1 MVKSFQNRTFAQIL
15 LDEVLQIHDKTF
27 GIFLTSE
34 EIQTEIQSLA
44 ATLNSEYEGKDV
56 VFVVILNGAFMFAA
70 DLMKHVTLPCEISFV
85 KVSSYSG
92 MNSTGRV
99 DEVIGLNTSIKDRH
113 VVIIEDIVDTGIT
126 INKIMTLLT
135 IEHPASIKI
144 ATLLYKPEAFIGKHQ
159 PDFVG
164 FSIPNTFVVG
174 YGLDYNEHGRNTQ
187 HIYQLKG

>member
-1 MVKSFQNRTFAQIL
+1 M
-15 LDEVLQIHDKTF
+15 LQIHDKTF
-27 GIFLTSE
+27 DIFLTSE

-44 ATLNSEYEGKDV
+44 TTINSEYQGKDV

-70 DLMKHVTLPCEISFV
+70 DLMKHVSLPCEISFV

-135 IEHPASIKI
+135 TEHPASIKI
-144 ATLLYKPEAFIGKHQ
+144 ATLLYKPEAFIGKHR
-159 PDFVG
+159 PDYVG
-164 FSIPNTFVVG
+164 FSIPNNFVVG